1 MNNLFKALD
10 DPTRRKILEML
21 KSGSLNAGQIASAF
35 DMKKPSIS
43 KHLDILKNAG
53 FVSARKKGQFVYYSL
68 NTAALNKV
76 FDYINF
82 LITSNKDTDNQN

>member
-1 MNNLFKALD
+1 
-10 DPTRRKILEML
+10 ML

>member
-21 KSGSLNAGQIASAF
+21 KSGRLNAGQIASAF

-53 FVSARKKGQFVYYSL
+53 LVFARKKGQFVYYSL

-82 LITSNKDTDNQN
+82 LITSNKDTDNQH